1 MKEMQQNLVTHLKK
15 YLILTAIILMTL
27 VLLTPLAT
35 QAKTVSKGHKTTA
48 ATTTQLKKRSKKR
61 YKHFTTIRKKSRKN
75 STTIR
80 KKSKKKSKKRS
91 KKRSKQKSKKRSKH
105 SNTFQTHKTIRIQSN
120 IYQNELNKRF
130 KDKELRTIVKLV
142 TNGQIGYVGKFKD
155 VKRIKDE
162 INSKS
167 GTTFVVWRQVKPG
180 QDENYYKPFLQAK
193 YKTVTDDEI
202 TYNATY
208 NNKFVHYKTSD
219 LIYCLRLYDK
229 EGNLAKQRMNYWA
242 LAKQATRKAK
252 VKNSDSDREAVRK
265 IAYWICKHTKYAYG
279 QYDNAEAGTLFSKG
293 RGVCRDYSDAFWAMC
308 KVSGI
313 QCEYYAGTV
322 TGGGR
327 HGWNRVKIE
336 GKWYWI
342 DVTWMDCGKSINK
355 NYYLKRK
362 LWKNHK
368 ITELGQKNALIANVH
383 YVELR

>member
-1 MKEMQQNLVTHLKK
+1 MKELQQNLITHLKK
-15 YLILTAIILMTL
+15 HLILTAIILMTL

-61 YKHFTTIRKKSRKN
+61 SKHFTTIRKKSRKN

-80 KKSKKKSKKRS
+80 KKSKKKS

-293 RGVCRDYSDAFWAMC
+293 SGVCTHHSDTFCAMC

>member
-1 MKEMQQNLVTHLKK
+1 MKELQQNLITHLKK
-15 YLILTAIILMTL
+15 HLILTTIILMTL
-27 VLLTPLAT
+27 ILLTPLAT
-35 QAKTVSKGHKTTA
+35 QAKTVSKEHKTA
-48 ATTTQLKKRSKKR
+48 ATTIQLKKKSKKKSKQNSKKKS
-61 YKHFTTIRKKSRKN
+61 KHSRKN

-252 VKNSDSDREAVRK
+252 VKNNDSDREAVKK
-265 IAYWICKHTKYAYG
+265 IAY
-279 QYDNAEAGTLFSKG
+279 
-293 RGVCRDYSDAFWAMC
+293 
-308 KVSGI
+308 
-313 QCEYYAGTV
+313 
-322 TGGGR
+322 
-327 HGWNRVKIE
+327 
-336 GKWYWI
+336 
-342 DVTWMDCGKSINK
+342 
-355 NYYLKRK
+355 
-362 LWKNHK
+362 
-368 ITELGQKNALIANVH
+368 
-383 YVELR
+383 

>member
-15 YLILTAIILMTL
+15 YLIFAAIILMTL

-35 QAKTVSKGHKTTA
+35 QAKTVSKEHKITA
-48 ATTTQLKKRSKKR
+48 ATTTTQLKKKSKKNS
-61 YKHFTTIRKKSRKN
+61 KKKSKHH
-75 STTIR
+75 TTIR

-167 GTTFVVWRQVKPG
+167 GTTFVVWRQVKSG

-242 LAKQATRKAK
+242 LAKQATRRAK

-293 RGVCRDYSDAFWAMC
+293 RGVCRDYSDTFWAMC

>member
-1 MKEMQQNLVTHLKK
+1 MKELQQNLITHLKK
-15 YLILTAIILMTL
+15 HLILTAIILMTL

-61 YKHFTTIRKKSRKN
+61 SKHFTTIQKKSRKN

-80 KKSKKKSKKRS
+80 KKSKKKS

-130 KDKELRTIVKLV
+130 KDEKLRSIVKLV

-229 EGNLAKQRMNYWA
+229 EGNLAKQRMNYWT

-252 VKNSDSDREAVRK
+252 VKNSDSDREVVKK
-265 IAYWICKHTKYAYG
+265 IAY
-279 QYDNAEAGTLFSKG
+279 
-293 RGVCRDYSDAFWAMC
+293 
-308 KVSGI
+308 
-313 QCEYYAGTV
+313 
-322 TGGGR
+322 
-327 HGWNRVKIE
+327 
-336 GKWYWI
+336 
-342 DVTWMDCGKSINK
+342 
-355 NYYLKRK
+355 
-362 LWKNHK
+362 
-368 ITELGQKNALIANVH
+368 
-383 YVELR
+383 

>member
-1 MKEMQQNLVTHLKK
+1 MKELQQNLITHLKK
-15 YLILTAIILMTL
+15 HLILTAIILMTL

-61 YKHFTTIRKKSRKN
+61 SKHFTTIRKKSRKN

-80 KKSKKKSKKRS
+80 KKSKKRS

-155 VKRIKDE
+155 VKR
-162 INSKS
+162 

>member
-1 MKEMQQNLVTHLKK
+1 MKELQQNLVTRLKK
-15 YLILTAIILMTL
+15 YLIFAAIILMTL

-48 ATTTQLKKRSKKR
+48 ATTTTQLKKRSKKR
-61 YKHFTTIRKKSRKN
+61 SKHFTTIRKKSRKN

-80 KKSKKKSKKRS
+80 KKSKKKSNKSQK
-91 KKRSKQKSKKRSKH
+91 KSKKRSKH

-229 EGNLAKQRMNYWA
+229 EGNLAKQRKNYWA

-279 QYDNAEAGTLFSKG
+279 QYDNTEAGTLFSKG

>member
-15 YLILTAIILMTL
+15 YLIFAAIILMTL

-35 QAKTVSKGHKTTA
+35 QAKTVSKEHKITA
-48 ATTTQLKKRSKKR
+48 ATTTTQLKKKSKKNS
-61 YKHFTTIRKKSRKN
+61 KKKSKHH
-75 STTIR
+75 TTIR

-180 QDENYYKPFLQAK
+180 QDENYYKPLLQAK
-193 YKTVTDDEI
+193 YKAVTDDEI

-208 NNKFVHYKTSD
+208 NNKFVNYKTSD

-229 EGNLAKQRMNYWA
+229 EGNLAKQRKNYWA

-252 VKNSDSDREAVRK
+252 VKNNDSDREAIRK
-265 IAYWICKHTKYAYG
+265 IAYWICKHTKYASG

>member
-1 MKEMQQNLVTHLKK
+1 
-15 YLILTAIILMTL
+15 MTL
-27 VLLTPLAT
+27 ILLTPLAT
-35 QAKTVSKGHKTTA
+35 QAKTVSKEHKTTA
-48 ATTTQLKKRSKKR
+48 TTIQLKKKSKKKSKQNSKKKS
-61 YKHFTTIRKKSRKN
+61 KHSRKN

-80 KKSKKKSKKRS
+80 KKSKKK
-91 KKRSKQKSKKRSKH
+91 SKQKSKKRSKH

-293 RGVCRDYSDAFWAMC
+293 RGVCRDYSDAFCFWAMC

>member
-15 YLILTAIILMTL
+15 YLIFVEIILMTL

-48 ATTTQLKKRSKKR
+48 VTTTQLKKRSKKR
-61 YKHFTTIRKKSRKN
+61 SKHFTTIRKKSRKN
-75 STTIR
+75 FTTIR

-91 KKRSKQKSKKRSKH
+91 KH
-105 SNTFQTHKTIRIQSN
+105 SNTFQAHKTKRIQSN

-242 LAKQATRKAK
+242 LAKHAT
-252 VKNSDSDREAVRK
+252 
-265 IAYWICKHTKYAYG
+265 
-279 QYDNAEAGTLFSKG
+279 
-293 RGVCRDYSDAFWAMC
+293 
-308 KVSGI
+308 
-313 QCEYYAGTV
+313 
-322 TGGGR
+322 
-327 HGWNRVKIE
+327 
-336 GKWYWI
+336 
-342 DVTWMDCGKSINK
+342 
-355 NYYLKRK
+355 
-362 LWKNHK
+362 
-368 ITELGQKNALIANVH
+368 
-383 YVELR
+383 

>member
-15 YLILTAIILMTL
+15 YLIFAAMILMTL

-35 QAKTVSKGHKTTA
+35 QAKTVSKEHKITA
-48 ATTTQLKKRSKKR
+48 ATTTTQLKKKSKKNS
-61 YKHFTTIRKKSRKN
+61 KKKSKHH
-75 STTIR
+75 TTIR

>member
-1 MKEMQQNLVTHLKK
+1 MKELQQNLITHLKK
-15 YLILTAIILMTL
+15 HLILTAIILMTL

-35 QAKTVSKGHKTTA
+35 QAKTVSKEHKTA
-48 ATTTQLKKRSKKR
+48 ATTIQLKKKSKKKSKQNSKKKS
-61 YKHFTTIRKKSRKN
+61 KHSRKN

-80 KKSKKKSKKRS
+80 KKSKKKS

-279 QYDNAEAGTLFSKG
+279 QYDNAEARTLFSKG

>member
-1 MKEMQQNLVTHLKK
+1 MKELQQNLITHLKK
-15 YLILTAIILMTL
+15 HLILTAIILMTL

-61 YKHFTTIRKKSRKN
+61 SKHFTTIRKKSRKN

-180 QDENYYKPFLQAK
+180 QYENYYKPFLQAK

-265 IAYWICKHTKYAYG
+265 IAY
-279 QYDNAEAGTLFSKG
+279 
-293 RGVCRDYSDAFWAMC
+293 
-308 KVSGI
+308 
-313 QCEYYAGTV
+313 
-322 TGGGR
+322 
-327 HGWNRVKIE
+327 
-336 GKWYWI
+336 
-342 DVTWMDCGKSINK
+342 
-355 NYYLKRK
+355 
-362 LWKNHK
+362 
-368 ITELGQKNALIANVH
+368 
-383 YVELR
+383 

>member
-15 YLILTAIILMTL
+15 YLIFAAIILMTL

-35 QAKTVSKGHKTTA
+35 QAKTVSKEHKITA
-48 ATTTQLKKRSKKR
+48 ATTTTQLKKKSKKNS
-61 YKHFTTIRKKSRKN
+61 KKKSKHH
-75 STTIR
+75 TTIR

-193 YKTVTDDEI
+193 YKAVTDDEI

-208 NNKFVHYKTSD
+208 NNKFVNYKTSD

-229 EGNLAKQRMNYWA
+229 EGNLAKQRKNYWA

-252 VKNSDSDREAVRK
+252 VKNNDSDREAVKK

>member
-1 MKEMQQNLVTHLKK
+1 M
-15 YLILTAIILMTL
+15 
-27 VLLTPLAT
+27 
-35 QAKTVSKGHKTTA
+35 
-48 ATTTQLKKRSKKR
+48 
-61 YKHFTTIRKKSRKN
+61 
-75 STTIR
+75 
-80 KKSKKKSKKRS
+80 
-91 KKRSKQKSKKRSKH
+91 
-105 SNTFQTHKTIRIQSN
+105 
-120 IYQNELNKRF
+120 
-130 KDKELRTIVKLV
+130 
-142 TNGQIGYVGKFKD
+142 
-155 VKRIKDE
+155 
-162 INSKS
+162 
-167 GTTFVVWRQVKPG
+167 
-180 QDENYYKPFLQAK
+180 
-193 YKTVTDDEI
+193 TDDEI

-208 NNKFVHYKTSD
+208 NNKFIHYKTSD

-265 IAYWICKHTKYAYG
+265 IAYWICKHTKYASG

-355 NYYLKRK
+355 NYYLKHK

>member
-1 MKEMQQNLVTHLKK
+1 MKELQQNLITHLKK
-15 YLILTAIILMTL
+15 HLILTAIILMTL

-48 ATTTQLKKRSKKR
+48 ATTTTQLKKRSKKR
-61 YKHFTTIRKKSRKN
+61 SKHFTTIRKKSRKN

-80 KKSKKKSKKRS
+80 KKSKKKS

-180 QDENYYKPFLQAK
+180 QDENYYKQFLQAK

-229 EGNLAKQRMNYWA
+229 EGNLAKQRKNYWA

>member
-1 MKEMQQNLVTHLKK
+1 MKELQQNLVTRLKK
-15 YLILTAIILMTL
+15 YLIFAAIILMTL

-48 ATTTQLKKRSKKR
+48 ATTTTQLKKRSKKR
-61 YKHFTTIRKKSRKN
+61 SKHFTTIRKKSRKN

-80 KKSKKKSKKRS
+80 KKSKKKSNKSQK
-91 KKRSKQKSKKRSKH
+91 KSKKRSKH
-105 SNTFQTHKTIRIQSN
+105 SNTFQTHKTIKIQSN

-229 EGNLAKQRMNYWA
+229 EGNLAKQRKNYWA

-322 TGGGR
+322 TGGGK

>member
-1 MKEMQQNLVTHLKK
+1 MKELQQNLITHLKK
-15 YLILTAIILMTL
+15 HLILTAIILMTL
-27 VLLTPLAT
+27 VLLTPLAM
-35 QAKTVSKGHKTTA
+35 QAKTVSKEHKITA
-48 ATTTQLKKRSKKR
+48 ATTTTQLKKKSKKNS
-61 YKHFTTIRKKSRKN
+61 KKKSKHH
-75 STTIR
+75 TTIR

-193 YKTVTDDEI
+193 YKAVTDDEI

-208 NNKFVHYKTSD
+208 NNKFVNYKTSD

-229 EGNLAKQRMNYWA
+229 EGNLAKQRKNYWA

-252 VKNSDSDREAVRK
+252 VKNNDSDREAVKK
-265 IAYWICKHTKYAYG
+265 IAY
-279 QYDNAEAGTLFSKG
+279 
-293 RGVCRDYSDAFWAMC
+293 
-308 KVSGI
+308 
-313 QCEYYAGTV
+313 
-322 TGGGR
+322 
-327 HGWNRVKIE
+327 
-336 GKWYWI
+336 
-342 DVTWMDCGKSINK
+342 
-355 NYYLKRK
+355 
-362 LWKNHK
+362 
-368 ITELGQKNALIANVH
+368 
-383 YVELR
+383 

>member
-1 MKEMQQNLVTHLKK
+1 MKELQQNLITHLKK
-15 YLILTAIILMTL
+15 HLILTAIILMTL

-35 QAKTVSKGHKTTA
+35 QAKTVSKEHKITA
-48 ATTTQLKKRSKKR
+48 ATTTTQLKKKSKKNS
-61 YKHFTTIRKKSRKN
+61 KKKSKHH
-75 STTIR
+75 TTIR

-193 YKTVTDDEI
+193 YKAVTDDEI

-208 NNKFVHYKTSD
+208 NNKFVNYKTSD

-342 DVTWMDCGKSINK
+342 DVTWMDCGKLINK

>member
-15 YLILTAIILMTL
+15 YLIFAAIILMTL

-35 QAKTVSKGHKTTA
+35 QAKTVSKEHKITA
-48 ATTTQLKKRSKKR
+48 ATTTTQLKKKSKKNS
-61 YKHFTTIRKKSRKN
+61 KKKSKHH
-75 STTIR
+75 TTIR

-155 VKRIKDE
+155 VKRIKDG

-193 YKTVTDDEI
+193 YKAVTDDEI

-208 NNKFVHYKTSD
+208 NNKFVNYKTSD

>member
-1 MKEMQQNLVTHLKK
+1 MKELQQNLITHLKK
-15 YLILTAIILMTL
+15 HLILTAIILMTL

-61 YKHFTTIRKKSRKN
+61 SKHFTTIRKKSRKN

-242 LAKQATRKAK
+242 LAKQATRRAK

-279 QYDNAEAGTLFSKG
+279 QYDNTEAGTLFSKG
-293 RGVCRDYSDAFWAMC
+293 RGVCSDYSDAFWAMC

>member
-1 MKEMQQNLVTHLKK
+1 
-15 YLILTAIILMTL
+15 MTL
-27 VLLTPLAT
+27 ILLTPLAT
-35 QAKTVSKGHKTTA
+35 QAKTVSKEHKTA
-48 ATTTQLKKRSKKR
+48 ATTIQLKKKSKKKS
-61 YKHFTTIRKKSRKN
+61 KHSRKN

-293 RGVCRDYSDAFWAMC
+293 RRVCRDYSDAFWAMC

>member
-1 MKEMQQNLVTHLKK
+1 MKELQQNLITHLKK
-15 YLILTAIILMTL
+15 HLILTAIILMTL

-35 QAKTVSKGHKTTA
+35 QAKTVSKEHKTA
-48 ATTTQLKKRSKKR
+48 ATTIQLKKKSKKKSKQNSKKKS
-61 YKHFTTIRKKSRKN
+61 KHSRKN

-80 KKSKKKSKKRS
+80 KKSKKKS

-265 IAYWICKHTKYAYG
+265 IAMWICKHTKYKEG
-279 QYDNAEAGTLFSKG
+279 NYDNSEAGTLFKKG
-293 RGVCRDYSDAFWAMC
+293 TGVCRDYSDAFWSMC
-308 KVSGI
+308 KI
-313 QCEYYAGTV
+313 CNIPCKYY
-322 TGGGR
+322 TGYANGF
-327 HGWNRVKIE
+327 HGWNRVKVS

-342 DVTWMDCGKSINK
+342 DVTWMDNRTIDKR
-355 NYYLKRK
+355 YYLKRR
-362 LWKNHK
+362 LWNNHK
-368 ITELGQKNALIANVH
+368 SPKSTFKSILSCGTTTTH
-383 YVELR
+383 

>member
-15 YLILTAIILMTL
+15 YLIFAAIILMTL

-35 QAKTVSKGHKTTA
+35 QAKTVSKEHKITA
-48 ATTTQLKKRSKKR
+48 ATTTTQLKKKSKKNS
-61 YKHFTTIRKKSRKN
+61 KKKSKHH
-75 STTIR
+75 TTIR

-193 YKTVTDDEI
+193 YKAVTDDEI

-208 NNKFVHYKTSD
+208 NNKFVNYKTSD

-242 LAKQATRKAK
+242 LAQQATRKAK

>member
-1 MKEMQQNLVTHLKK
+1 MKELQQNLVTRLKK
-15 YLILTAIILMTL
+15 YLIFAAIILMTL

-48 ATTTQLKKRSKKR
+48 ATTTTQLKKKSRKRSK
-61 YKHFTTIRKKSRKN
+61 HSTTIRKNFRKN

-80 KKSKKKSKKRS
+80 KKSKKKSNKSQK
-91 KKRSKQKSKKRSKH
+91 KSKKRSKH

-167 GTTFVVWRQVKPG
+167 GTTFVIWRQVKPG

-229 EGNLAKQRMNYWA
+229 EGNLAKQRKNYWA

>member
-1 MKEMQQNLVTHLKK
+1 MKELQQNLVTHLKK
-15 YLILTAIILMTL
+15 YLIFAAIILMTL

-48 ATTTQLKKRSKKR
+48 VTTQLKKKSKKR
-61 YKHFTTIRKKSRKN
+61 SKNSRKN

-80 KKSKKKSKKRS
+80 KKFKKRS
-91 KKRSKQKSKKRSKH
+91 KNSRKKSKKRSKH

-193 YKTVTDDEI
+193 YKDVTDNEI

-242 LAKQATRKAK
+242 LAKHAT
-252 VKNSDSDREAVRK
+252 
-265 IAYWICKHTKYAYG
+265 
-279 QYDNAEAGTLFSKG
+279 
-293 RGVCRDYSDAFWAMC
+293 
-308 KVSGI
+308 
-313 QCEYYAGTV
+313 
-322 TGGGR
+322 
-327 HGWNRVKIE
+327 
-336 GKWYWI
+336 
-342 DVTWMDCGKSINK
+342 
-355 NYYLKRK
+355 
-362 LWKNHK
+362 
-368 ITELGQKNALIANVH
+368 
-383 YVELR
+383 

>member
-1 MKEMQQNLVTHLKK
+1 
-15 YLILTAIILMTL
+15 MTL

-61 YKHFTTIRKKSRKN
+61 SKHFTTIRKKSRKN

-208 NNKFVHYKTSD
+208 NNKFVYYKTSD

-242 LAKQATRKAK
+242 LAKQATRRAK

>member
-15 YLILTAIILMTL
+15 YLIFAAIILMTL

-35 QAKTVSKGHKTTA
+35 QAKTVSKEHKITA
-48 ATTTQLKKRSKKR
+48 ATTTTQLKKKSKKNSQ
-61 YKHFTTIRKKSRKN
+61 KKSKHH
-75 STTIR
+75 TTIR

>member
-1 MKEMQQNLVTHLKK
+1 MKELQQNLITHLKK
-15 YLILTAIILMTL
+15 HLILTAIILMTL

-48 ATTTQLKKRSKKR
+48 ATTTQLKKRS
-61 YKHFTTIRKKSRKN
+61 KHFTTIRKKSRKN

-265 IAYWICKHTKYAYG
+265 IAYWICKHTKYASG

-355 NYYLKRK
+355 NYYLKCK

>member
-1 MKEMQQNLVTHLKK
+1 MKELQQNLITHLKK
-15 YLILTAIILMTL
+15 HLILTAIILMTL

-35 QAKTVSKGHKTTA
+35 QAKTVSKEHKTT
-48 ATTTQLKKRSKKR
+48 TIQLKKKSRKRSK
-61 YKHFTTIRKKSRKN
+61 HSTTIRKRSKH

-80 KKSKKKSKKRS
+80 KKSKKKSKNSRK
-91 KKRSKQKSKKRSKH
+91 KSKKRSKN

-130 KDKELRTIVKLV
+130 KDEKLRSIVKLV

-368 ITELGQKNALIANVH
+368 ITELCQKNALIANVH

>member
-1 MKEMQQNLVTHLKK
+1 MKELQQNLVTHLKK
-15 YLILTAIILMTL
+15 YLIFAAIILMTL

-48 ATTTQLKKRSKKR
+48 ATTTTQLKKKSRKRSK
-61 YKHFTTIRKKSRKN
+61 HSTTIRKNFRKN

-80 KKSKKKSKKRS
+80 KKSKKKSNKSQK
-91 KKRSKQKSKKRSKH
+91 KSKKRSKH

-155 VKRIKDE
+155 VKIIKDE

-193 YKTVTDDEI
+193 YKDVTDDEI

-229 EGNLAKQRMNYWA
+229 EGNLAKQRKNYWA

-252 VKNSDSDREAVRK
+252 VKNNDSDREAVKK
-265 IAYWICKHTKYAYG
+265 IAYWICKHTKYASG
-279 QYDNAEAGTLFSKG
+279 QYDNAESGTLFSKG

-322 TGGGR
+322 TGGGK

>member
-1 MKEMQQNLVTHLKK
+1 MKELQQNLITHLKK
-15 YLILTAIILMTL
+15 HLILTAIILMTL

-61 YKHFTTIRKKSRKN
+61 SKHFTTIRKKSRKN

-80 KKSKKKSKKRS
+80 KKSKK
-91 KKRSKQKSKKRSKH
+91 RSKQKSKKRSKY

-130 KDKELRTIVKLV
+130 KDEKLRSIVKLV

-252 VKNSDSDREAVRK
+252 VKNSDSDREAVKK
-265 IAYWICKHTKYAYG
+265 IAY
-279 QYDNAEAGTLFSKG
+279 
-293 RGVCRDYSDAFWAMC
+293 
-308 KVSGI
+308 
-313 QCEYYAGTV
+313 
-322 TGGGR
+322 
-327 HGWNRVKIE
+327 
-336 GKWYWI
+336 
-342 DVTWMDCGKSINK
+342 
-355 NYYLKRK
+355 
-362 LWKNHK
+362 
-368 ITELGQKNALIANVH
+368 
-383 YVELR
+383 

>member
-1 MKEMQQNLVTHLKK
+1 MKELQQNLITHLKK
-15 YLILTAIILMTL
+15 HLILTAIILMTL

-61 YKHFTTIRKKSRKN
+61 SKHF
-75 STTIR
+75 TTIR

-242 LAKQATRKAK
+242 LAKHAT
-252 VKNSDSDREAVRK
+252 
-265 IAYWICKHTKYAYG
+265 
-279 QYDNAEAGTLFSKG
+279 
-293 RGVCRDYSDAFWAMC
+293 
-308 KVSGI
+308 
-313 QCEYYAGTV
+313 
-322 TGGGR
+322 
-327 HGWNRVKIE
+327 
-336 GKWYWI
+336 
-342 DVTWMDCGKSINK
+342 
-355 NYYLKRK
+355 
-362 LWKNHK
+362 
-368 ITELGQKNALIANVH
+368 
-383 YVELR
+383 